1 MFSYIKRHWPVY
13 VILTLI
19 AIALG
24 FGAAYIVGAKGST
37 PASAISEEV
46 EQEQSTG
53 ADGIPESEQ
62 AIVDGGSSSAVDTAI
77 YMIES
82 GRARGLSRPLFHRAS
97 ASLGST

>member
-24 FGAAYIVGAKGST
+24 FGAAYIVGVKGST

-46 EQEQSTG
+46 EQEQSAG

-62 AIVDGGSSSAVDTAI
+62 ALVDSGSSSA
-77 YMIES
+77 E
-82 GRARGLSRPLFHRAS
+82 
-97 ASLGST
+97 